1 MKLVSPRLF
10 LASSLAALLLSGC
23 SYARVPVST
32 SPNGRTKRLPVRAMP
47 AAAGAEGDVFAIVLT
62 GDGPV
67 RGLGDKLGR
76 TLADAGVPSAV
87 WSSLRYYWTPRTPE
101 EASADL
107 DRLVRHFGGRWGRNR
122 VVLIGYSM
130 GADVL
135 PFLVTRLPP
144 ETRARVAGVA
154 LLALA
159 DDAPFEFRVE
169 QWWGDTGAPT
179 LPTLPEVARLEGIPL
194 LCVHGRGDVK
204 SVCPRLAGSGVRV
217 VELRGGHHFEGDHP
231 RLKAL
236 VLEMARDAEAGAP
249 ER

>member
-1 MKLVSPRLF
+1 MKLSPRLL
-10 LASSLAALLLSGC
+10 LASSIAALLLSGC
-23 SYARVPVST
+23 SYVRVPVSPS
-32 SPNGRTKRLPVRAMP
+32 SPGRTKRLPVRAMP
-47 AAAGAEGDVFAIVLT
+47 AAGGAEGEVFAIVLT

-67 RGLGDKLGR
+67 RGLGDRLGR
-76 TLADAGVPSAV
+76 ALADAGVPSAV
-87 WSSLRYYWTPRTPE
+87 WSSLRYYWTPRTPD
-101 EASADL
+101 EAAADL
-107 DRLVRHFGGRWGRNR
+107 DRLVRHFGARWERSR
-122 VVLIGYSM
+122 VVLVGYSM

-169 QWWGDTGAPT
+169 QWWGDTCAPT
-179 LPTLPEVARLEGIPL
+179 LPTLPEVARLDGIPL

-217 VELRGGHHFEGDHP
+217 VELRGGHHFEGDHA
-231 RLKAL
+231 RLEAL
-236 VLEMARDAEAGAP
+236 VREMALAAEPGAP
-249 ER
+249 NR

>member
-1 MKLVSPRLF
+1 MRLSPRIV
-10 LASSLAALLLSGC
+10 LASSIAALLLAGC
-23 SYARVPVST
+23 SHVRVPL
-32 SPNGRTKRLPVRAMP
+32 SPSAPGKTKRLPVRTMP
-47 AAAGAEGDVFAIVLT
+47 AAPGAEGRVFALVLT

-67 RGLGDKLGR
+67 RGLGDRLGR
-76 TLADAGVPSAV
+76 ALARGGVPSAV

-101 EASADL
+101 EAAADL
-107 DRLVRHFGGRWGRNR
+107 DRLVRHFGAEWGRDR
-122 VVLIGYSM
+122 VVLVGYSM

-159 DDAPFEFRVE
+159 DDAPFEFRLE

-179 LPTLPEVARLEGIPL
+179 LPTLPEVARLDGIPL

-204 SVCPRLAGSGVRV
+204 SVCPRLADSGVRV
-217 VELRGGHHFEGDHP
+217 VELRGGHHFEGDHA
-231 RLKAL
+231 RLEAL
-236 VLEMARDAEAGAP
+236 VVEMAMEAERGSA

>member
-1 MKLVSPRLF
+1 VRISPRLF

-23 SYARVPVST
+23 SYVRVPVSAS
-32 SPNGRTKRLPVRAMP
+32 SPKTRRLPVRTLP
-47 AAAGAEGDVFAIVLT
+47 APAGAEGDVFAIVLT

-67 RGLGDKLGR
+67 RGLGDKLGKA
-76 TLADAGVPSAV
+76 LAGAGVPSAV

-101 EASADL
+101 EAAADL
-107 DRLVRHFGGRWGRNR
+107 DRLVRHFGARWDRRR
-122 VVLIGYSM
+122 VILVGYSM

-169 QWWGDTGAPT
+169 QWWGDTRAPT

-194 LCVHGRGDVK
+194 VCVHGRGDPK
-204 SVCPRLAGSGVRV
+204 AVCPRLDGPAIDVI
-217 VELRGGHHFEGDHP
+217 ELKGGHHFTGDYP
-231 RLKAL
+231 RLQSI
-236 VLEMARDAEAGAP
+236 VLEMARRAEEGSP
-249 ER
+249 GR

>member
-1 MKLVSPRLF
+1 VRLSPRIV
-10 LASSLAALLLSGC
+10 LASSIAALLLAGC
-23 SYARVPVST
+23 SYVHVPL
-32 SPNGRTKRLPVRAMP
+32 SPSAPGKTKRLPVRTMP
-47 AAAGAEGDVFAIVLT
+47 AAPGAEGRVFALVLT

-67 RGLGDKLGR
+67 RGLGDRLGR
-76 TLADAGVPSAV
+76 TLARGGVPSAV

-101 EASADL
+101 EAAADL
-107 DRLVRHFGGRWGRNR
+107 DRLVRYFGAEWGRDR
-122 VVLIGYSM
+122 VVLVGYSM

-144 ETRARVAGVA
+144 ETRARVAGIA

-159 DDAPFEFRVE
+159 DDAPFEFRLE

-179 LPTLPEVARLEGIPL
+179 LPTLPEVARLDGIPL

-204 SVCPRLAGSGVRV
+204 SVCPRLADSGVRV
-217 VELRGGHHFEGDHP
+217 VELRGGHHFEGDHA

-236 VLEMARDAEAGAP
+236 VVEMAMEAERGSA